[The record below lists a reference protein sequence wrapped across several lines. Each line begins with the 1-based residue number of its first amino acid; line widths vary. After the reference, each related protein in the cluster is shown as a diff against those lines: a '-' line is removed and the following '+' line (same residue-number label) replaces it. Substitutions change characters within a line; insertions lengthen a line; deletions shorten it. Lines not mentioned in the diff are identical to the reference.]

1 MRIAVLLLCLIAATF
16 VAPPI
21 QAQEDYPYGNG
32 LSVPFVPTPMSVVRG
47 MLETAKVTKNDL
59 VIDLG
64 CGDGRIVVMAASEFG
79 ARAIG
84 YDLDPQR
91 IGEAN
96 ANAET
101 AKVAG
106 RVKFIEKDLFEADIK
121 DATVVTLYL
130 LPSVNEKLMP
140 RLMGEL
146 KPGTRIVS
154 HSFRMGQW
162 TPDVTKD
169 VDGRTIYMW
178 TVKAR
183 PAEAK

>member
-1 MRIAVLLLCLIAATF
+1 MKTAAVLMYTLATLFF
-16 VAPPI
+16 VQPV
-21 QAQEDYPYGNG
+21 QAQDDYPYRNG
-32 LSVPFVPTPMSVVRG
+32 LSVPFVPTPMTVVRG
-47 MLETAKVTKNDL
+47 MLEAAKVTKTDL

-79 ARAIG
+79 ARGIG
-84 YDLDPQR
+84 YDLDPER

-96 ANAET
+96 ANAEK
-101 AKVAG
+101 AKVAD
-106 RVKFIEKDLFEADIK
+106 RVKFIERDLFQAEIK
-121 DATVVTLYL
+121 DATVVMLYL

-162 TPDVTKD
+162 APDVTKE
-169 VDGRTIYMW
+169 VDGRTIYLW
-178 TVKAR
+178 TVKAK
-183 PAEAK
+183 PPE

>member
-1 MRIAVLLLCLIAATF
+1 MKYALLALCTIAASY
-16 VAPPI
+16 VIQPL
-21 QAQEDYPYGNG
+21 QAQDDYPYGNG
-32 LSVPFVPTPMSVVRG
+32 LSVPYVPTPMSVVRG
-47 MLETAKVTKNDL
+47 MLETAKVTKSDL

-79 ARAIG
+79 ARGIG

-91 IGEAN
+91 IGEAE
-96 ANAET
+96 ANAKT
-101 AKVAG
+101 AKVED
-106 RVKFIEKDLFEADIK
+106 RVKFIKKDLFEADIK

-154 HSFRMGQW
+154 HSFRMGSW
-162 TPDVTKD
+162 TPDVTRD

-183 PAEAK
+183 PAGQ

>member
-1 MRIAVLLLCLIAATF
+1 MKTTAVLLFALCAFIF
-16 VAPPI
+16 VPPAH
-21 QAQEDYPYGNG
+21 AQDDYNYGNG
-32 LSVPFVPTPMSVVRG
+32 LSVPYVPTPMTVVRG
-47 MLETAKVTKNDL
+47 MLETAKVTRKDL

-79 ARAIG
+79 ARGIG
-84 YDLDPQR
+84 YDIDPQR
-91 IGEAN
+91 IDEAN
-96 ANAET
+96 ANAEA

-106 RVKFIEKDLFEADIK
+106 RVKFIKQDLFEAEIK
-121 DATVVTLYL
+121 EATVLTLYL

-154 HSFRMGQW
+154 HSFRMGEW
-162 TPDVTKD
+162 KPDETKE
-169 VDGRTIYMW
+169 VDGRTVYLW

-183 PAEAK
+183 PPEK

>member
-1 MRIAVLLLCLIAATF
+1 MRTAALLLCTAAALLT
-16 VAPPI
+16 APAVH
-21 QAQEDYPYGNG
+21 AQDDYPYGNG
-32 LSVPFVPTPMSVVRG
+32 LSVPYVPTPMSVVRG

-79 ARAIG
+79 ARGIG
-84 YDLDPQR
+84 YDLDPVR
-91 IGEAN
+91 IGEAE
-96 ANAET
+96 ANARS
-101 AKVAG
+101 AKVED
-106 RVKFIEKDLFEADIK
+106 RVKFIKKDLFEADIK

-146 KPGTRIVS
+146 RPGTRIVS

-162 TPDVTKD
+162 APEVTKD
-169 VDGRTIYMW
+169 IDGRTIYMW
-178 TVKAR
+178 TVKPR
-183 PAEAK
+183 QETK

>member
-1 MRIAVLLLCLIAATF
+1 MKTAALLLCTLATLF
-16 VAPPI
+16 FAQPV
-21 QAQEDYPYGNG
+21 QAQDDYPYRNG

-47 MLETAKVTKNDL
+47 MLETAKVTKTDL

-64 CGDGRIVVMAASEFG
+64 CGDGRIVVMAASDFG
-79 ARAIG
+79 ARGIG
-84 YDLDPQR
+84 YDLDPER

-96 ANAET
+96 ANAEK
-101 AKVAG
+101 AKVTD
-106 RVKFIEKDLFEADIK
+106 RVKFIEKDLFQAEIK

-162 TPDVTKD
+162 APDVTKE
-169 VDGRTIYMW
+169 VDGRTIYLW
-178 TVKAR
+178 TVKAK
-183 PAEAK
+183 PPE

>member
-1 MRIAVLLLCLIAATF
+1 MKTAVLLLYIAATLF
-16 VAPPI
+16 VTPTAMG
-21 QAQEDYPYGNG
+21 QDDYPYGNG
-32 LSVPFVPTPMSVVRG
+32 LSVPFVPTPMNVVRG

-79 ARAIG
+79 ARGIG

-91 IGEAN
+91 IGEAE
-96 ANAET
+96 ANART
-101 AKVAG
+101 AKVAD
-106 RVKFIEKDLFEADIK
+106 RVKFIQKDLFEADIK

-183 PAEAK
+183 DAGK